1 MSNYKCAIFD
11 LDGTL
16 VNTIDDLA
24 GACEI
29 LLKKYNFSAQWSL
42 DDYKKFVG
50 NGAKLLVKRAFDNT
64 LSDDE
69 LSERYEEFKIIYNKI
84 KLDHAYPYEG
94 IIEQLKILKEQ
105 GIKLCVVTNKPDTA
119 AKGMVEYI
127 FGKGFFDVII
137 GAVDGVPKKPNPA
150 NVLKALDTV
159 NCRAKD
165 SLYFGDS
172 DVDMITAR
180 NAGIEAIGVS
190 WGFRSFAELFAQH
203 PSAIIDE
210 PKYISKLF

>member
-29 LLKKYNFSAQWSL
+29 LLKKYNFNASWSI

-50 NGAKLLVKRAFDNT
+50 NGAKLLVQRAFDNT
-64 LSDDE
+64 LREDV
-69 LSERYEEFKIIYNKI
+69 LNERYEEFKVLYNKI

-94 IIEQLKILKEQ
+94 IIEQLKTLKGQ

-119 AKGMVEYI
+119 AKDMVEYI
-127 FGKGFFDVII
+127 FGKGFFDAII
-137 GAVDGVPKKPNPA
+137 GAVDGIPKKPDPK
-150 NVLKALDTV
+150 NVFKALDIV
-159 NCRAKD
+159 NCSVKD
-165 SLYFGDS
+165 TLYFGDS
-172 DVDMITAR
+172 DVDMITAQ

-190 WGFRSFAELFAQH
+190 WGFRSFGELFAQH

-210 PKYISKLF
+210 PKYISTLF